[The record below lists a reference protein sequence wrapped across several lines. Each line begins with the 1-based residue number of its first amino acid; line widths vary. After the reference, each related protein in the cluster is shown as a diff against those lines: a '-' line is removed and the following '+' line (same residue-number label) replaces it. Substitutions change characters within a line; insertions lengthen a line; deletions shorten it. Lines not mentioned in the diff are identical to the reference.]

1 MTFTQSCPELYGM
14 RVVKYIR
21 CSHDD
26 QVLHGDTLN
35 AQNEI
40 LDNFIQKNHL
50 TLVDTFV
57 DEALTAQKKY
67 TKRKEFVRLLDGVQR
82 RDLKLD
88 DAKLVIIDEEWK
100 PFALDMFD
108 HFEATNSK
116 RGTPLLYLHN
126 LCVSHQA
133 QAIFTPSF

>member
-1 MTFTQSCPELYGM
+1 MCPGHQC
-14 RVVKYIR
+14 V
-21 CSHDD
+21 
-26 QVLHGDTLN
+26 
-35 AQNEI
+35 A
-40 LDNFIQKNHL
+40 
-50 TLVDTFV
+50 
-57 DEALTAQKKY
+57 
-67 TKRKEFVRLLDGVQR
+67 EFVRLLDGVQR

-88 DAKLVIIDEEWK
+88 DAKHVIVDEEWK
-100 PFALDMFD
+100 QFALDMFD